1 MNDLLA
7 ADDRARARALE
18 VTSSFIV
25 QAPAG
30 AGKTELLTRRYLA
43 LLATVAE
50 PESILAITFTRKAA
64 AEMRERILG
73 ALRSVARPDPDRP
86 VHAQTLAL
94 ARAALAAD
102 ERRGWNLLGQ
112 PERLRIR
119 TIDALNL
126 GLARR
131 LPVLSGLG
139 ASLGIEEDAREL
151 YREAAERLL
160 SHLPQGIARYRE
172 AVATLL
178 AHVDNRVDRFVE
190 LVVEMLARREAWL
203 PLLPGDVEDPVDEA
217 SFREALESSRAAL
230 VRGRLRALRS
240 AWPDELLRDAAA
252 IARAAAS
259 TPGNGDVPPA
269 LAAWRDAS
277 GLPGDELDSVSQWI
291 GLSRL
296 LLTDS
301 GRVRSRFDARLGFP
315 PGPAGQPLKQ
325 RAGDLVAALG
335 EHPELLELLREVRTL
350 PPARYDIEEWRVL
363 VAQFRVLRLAVAELE
378 LVFSGRRA
386 ADYPRFAAAARQAL
400 GTPDAPTDTALV
412 LDAELR
418 HVLVDEFQD
427 TSEAQVRLLESLTAG
442 WQRGDGRTLFLVG
455 DPMQSIYRF
464 RNAEVGL
471 FLDIRERGLAGLPLE
486 PLTLAVNFRSTAPV
500 VEWVN
505 ACFEQVLSAP
515 DDVLRGAVRYVPGV
529 PRPGAGADGGV
540 RVHPLLRRSRQL
552 EAEQV
557 ADIVVGRL
565 VEDPRAR
572 VGILVQGRSHLLHVV
587 GELARRGIDF
597 RATDIDPLGERPV
610 VLDLLALTR
619 ALAHAADR
627 TAWLAVLRAPICGLS
642 VAELHTLFGDDPEAT
657 IAELLGDATRRG
669 RLVGPSLERLDR
681 AWHVLEAARQE
692 LRRFGLRDT
701 VERAWHALLGP
712 ATLGVQRDLE
722 EAEAY
727 FDVLADLEAAAAGP
741 VDLAKL
747 ARALGSLYA
756 PSRERPDVRV
766 ELLTIHKAK
775 GLQYDTVI
783 VPGLERPPGRD
794 GRRLLHWLK
803 LPLADRDELVVAPLA
818 GTGDEPNAMYE
829 WLETLER
836 EKLLQER
843 RRLLYVAATRAERW
857 LHLFG
862 SAQLQQA
869 GESPELRQPSSQSAL
884 GLLWPMVG
892 ADFRRRLEEVGDVA
906 GEVAPDDA
914 RVASLRRL
922 PVPTAWPDLP
932 ATPAIRARS
941 ASRSPAG
948 PEVEFD
954 WVTET
959 ARHVGTVVH
968 RELQRLA
975 RSGEAG
981 SVDEQHARERWL
993 TELAE
998 LGVPG
1003 ERRAAA
1009 VARVADAVRRTL
1021 DDPRGRWL
1029 LDTRHRY
1036 ASTELALTGPVSGEL
1051 ARIVIDRMFV
1061 DANGTRW
1068 IVDYK
1073 TSSHEGAGLE
1083 TFLDREQQRYASQLQ
1098 RYAMLAGRLGPEP
1111 VRLGLYFPLL
1121 SAWREWT
1128 AGSSER
1134 AADADRAP
1142 SG

>member
-1 MNDLLA
+1 MTDLRA
-7 ADDRARARALE
+7 ADERARERALE

-64 AEMRERILG
+64 AEMRERIVG
-73 ALRSVARPDPDRP
+73 ALRAAVRPDPDRP
-86 VHAQTLAL
+86 VHERTLEL

-102 ERRGWNLLGQ
+102 ERHGWNLLVQ
-112 PERLRIR
+112 PGRLRIQ

-139 ASLGIEEDAREL
+139 ASLGIEEDARDL

-160 SHLPQGIARYRE
+160 SHLPQGIPRYRD

-190 LVVEMLARREAWL
+190 LVVEMLTRREAWL
-203 PLLPGDVEDPVDEA
+203 PLLPGDVDAPEDETG
-217 SFREALESSRAAL
+217 FREALESSRGLL
-230 VRGRLRALRS
+230 VQGHLRALRT
-240 AWPDELLRDAAA
+240 AWPDELLHDAAG

-259 TPGNGDVPPA
+259 NTINGDDPSV
-269 LAAWRDAS
+269 LAAWRDAT
-277 GLPGDELDSVSQWI
+277 GLPDDELESVPRWI

-296 LLTDS
+296 LLT
-301 GRVRSRFDARLGFP
+301 GNGGVRRRFDARLGFR
-315 PGPAGQPLKQ
+315 PGPAGQPLKR
-325 RAGDLVAALG
+325 RASELAQALDG
-335 EHPELLELLREVRTL
+335 HADLLELLRAVDKL
-350 PPARYDIEEWRVL
+350 PPAQYDAGEWRVL

-378 LVFSGRRA
+378 LVFAGRRA

-427 TSEAQVRLLESLTAG
+427 TSEAQVRLLEALSAG

-471 FLDIRERGLAGLPLE
+471 FLDIREHGLAGVSLE
-486 PLTLAVNFRSTAPV
+486 PLTLAVNFRSTTPV

-505 ACFEQVLSAP
+505 ACFTQVLSAP
-515 DDVLRGAVRYVPGV
+515 DDVLRGAVHYVPGV
-529 PRPGAGADGGV
+529 PRPGAGDEGGV
-540 RVHPLLRRSRQL
+540 RVHALLRRSRQL

-557 ADIVVGRL
+557 ADIVAGRL
-565 VEDPRAR
+565 AEDPRAR
-572 VGILVQGRSHLLHVV
+572 IGILVQGRSHLLHVV
-587 GELARRGIDF
+587 GELARRGIEF
-597 RATDIDPLGERPV
+597 RATDIDPLADRPV

-627 TAWLAVLRAPICGLS
+627 TAWLAVLRAPVCGLS
-642 VAELHTLFGDDPEAT
+642 VEELHTLFSDDPDAT
-657 IAELLGDATRRG
+657 IAELLGDALRRG
-669 RLVGPSLERLDR
+669 RLAGAALERLDR
-681 AWHVLEAARQE
+681 VWRVLEEARQE

-712 ATLGVQRDLE
+712 AALAAQRDVE
-722 EAEAY
+722 EVEAY
-727 FDVLADLEAAAAGP
+727 FDVLADLETSGAGP
-741 VDLAKL
+741 IDLAKL
-747 ARALGSLYA
+747 ARALQSLYA
-756 PSRERPDVRV
+756 PSSERPGVRV

-829 WLETLER
+829 WLESLER

-862 SAQLQQA
+862 SAQLQQS
-869 GESPELRQPSSQSAL
+869 GESPELRQPGVRSAL
-884 GLLWPMVG
+884 GLLWPVVG
-892 ADFRRRLEEVGDVA
+892 AEFARRLAEIGDVA
-906 GEVAPDDA
+906 GEEAPDIA
-914 RVASLRRL
+914 RVPSLHRL
-922 PVPTAWPDLP
+922 PVPFTRPGLP
-932 ATPAIRARS
+932 STPSLRARPVT
-941 ASRSPAG
+941 RSTTG
-948 PEVEFD
+948 SEVEFD

-975 RSGEAG
+975 KLGEAG
-981 SVDEQHARERWL
+981 PVDERAHGRWL
-993 TELAE
+993 AELAE

-1003 ERRAAA
+1003 ERREAA
-1009 VARVADAVRRTL
+1009 VARVAEAVRRTL

-1029 LDTRHRY
+1029 LDARQRE
-1036 ASTELALTGPVSGEL
+1036 ASTELALTGRVAGEL
-1051 ARIVIDRMFV
+1051 VRIVIDRTFV
-1061 DANGTRW
+1061 DASGTRW

-1073 TSSHEGAGLE
+1073 TSSHEGAGRE
-1083 TFLDREQQRYASQLQ
+1083 TFLDREQQRYAPQLQ
-1098 RYAMLAGRLGPEP
+1098 RYAVLAGRLGPEP

-1121 SAWREWT
+1121 SAWREF
-1128 AGSSER
+1128 AG
-1134 AADADRAP
+1134 
-1142 SG
+1142 